1 MFKYTPSTVTAQ
13 IMQPQRSNYTAQVE
27 ALVLAA
33 RIIQIISRSTCGLP
47 YRHGFSP
54 CGFRKWKK
62 IYQHLEALQKASRH
76 WHTVLQWV
84 PSHYGIPGNEAADKL
99 AKQGAVE
106 DQEDNPFQEMKT
118 LRSRSATKVQS
129 KQMTATGQHEESR

>member
-1 MFKYTPSTVTAQ
+1 
-13 IMQPQRSNYTAQVE
+13 MQPQRSNYTALVE
-27 ALVLAA
+27 ALVLA
-33 RIIQIISRSTCGLP
+33 RIIQIISRSTCGLL

-62 IYQHLEALQKASRH
+62 IYQLLEALQKASRH
-76 WHTVLQWV
+76 WRTVLQWV
-84 PSHYGIPGNEAADKL
+84 PSHYGILGSEAADKL

-118 LRSRSATKVQS
+118 LRSRSATQAPK
-129 KQMTATGQHEESR
+129 